1 MLNWLVRLFVC
12 NYNVTSLWDCYFW
25 NENMNFTLS
34 CFQPLWCLLCYEMEY
49 LYLFELF
56 ILRKIYYLIVWLEYS
71 GALGK
76 SVGIKKYF
84 GMFTPAAI
92 ITKLYTRKWRKSLQ
106 KPTWLLFHFTTIHVT
121 YKTKT
126 RLRPRR
132 AITALSPR
140 VWALAWWPREI
151 NFQWNV
157 YYIIATLCGGTR
169 KMVYVYAR

>member
-1 MLNWLVRLFVC
+1 MRLLFLKWEHEFYIKLLSAIVMS
-12 NYNVTSLWDCYFW
+12 VMLWDGIHC
-25 NENMNFTLS
+25 S
-34 CFQPLWCLLCYEMEY
+34 

-76 SVGIKKYF
+76 SVGLKKYF

-169 KMVYVYAR
+169 KMGYVYAR